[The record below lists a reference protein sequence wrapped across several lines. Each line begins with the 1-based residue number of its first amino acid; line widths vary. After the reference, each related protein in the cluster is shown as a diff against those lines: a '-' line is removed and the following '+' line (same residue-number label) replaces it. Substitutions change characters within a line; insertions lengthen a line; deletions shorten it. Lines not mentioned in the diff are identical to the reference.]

1 MFESKMI
8 LFVGLSMGKEY
19 DFEQAVKLVVS

>member
-8 LFVGLSMGKEY
+8 LFVGQSMGNEY

>member
-8 LFVGLSMGKEY
+8 LFIGLSMGNEY

>member
-8 LFVGLSMGKEY
+8 LFIGQSVGNEY
-19 DFEQAVKLVVS
+19 DLEQAVKLVVS